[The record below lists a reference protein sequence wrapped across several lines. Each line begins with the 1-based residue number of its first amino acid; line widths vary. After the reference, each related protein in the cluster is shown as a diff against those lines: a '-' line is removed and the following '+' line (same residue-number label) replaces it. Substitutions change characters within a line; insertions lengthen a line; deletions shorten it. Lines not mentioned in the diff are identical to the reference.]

1 MTQQTKAIGIGQWA
15 VGERLQGWQSP
26 DRQFAKSAN
35 QRARGFSLVEVL
47 LAIFILGVGVISI
60 ASLFPAGIAQQ
71 RLSVDDIMG
80 PTVANNAIAIIRSKV
95 RPEDFAYFIPT
106 TGAHP
111 TVQGD
116 SRWARPAFYGLG
128 DGVAPSEASI
138 NLFIDADC
146 DTELQYNTD
155 IWTSGAPDIQFT
167 MGERYYPMMPL
178 KNRGDASQGFANSVD
193 GRPQYVWTPMFRRFQ
208 GKVLVAIF
216 VYRVNSSNAANYKP
230 SEDQYDPNLP
240 PLPHAYVLQGNGT
253 HPGGPWQA
261 GNSVVMGTTAAG
273 QPFVPNDQNQAWQ
286 DARQWIIDENNNIYR
301 VANSFR
307 GTMNPVKN
315 TENVADP
322 LLVEFVRP
330 VPAMANGMKSF
341 VYPANGAVER
351 IWYIPLVDT
360 NGVSLTP
367 VYATVKE
374 L

>member
-1 MTQQTKAIGIGQWA
+1 MIRHQ
-15 VGERLQGWQSP
+15 
-26 DRQFAKSAN
+26 
-35 QRARGFSLVEVL
+35 ARGGFSLVEVL

-95 RPEDFAYFIPT
+95 KPDDFAYFIPAA
-106 TGAHP
+106 GVAHP

-128 DGVAPSEASI
+128 NGVAPSESSI

-146 DTELQYNTD
+146 DTELSYSTVKWQN
-155 IWTSGAPDIQFT
+155 GAPDIRFT
-167 MGERYYPMMPL
+167 LGERCYPMMPL
-178 KNRGDASQGFANSVD
+178 KNRGDAAQGFANNVD

-230 SEDQYDPNLP
+230 SEDQYEPNLP
-240 PLPHAYVLQGNGT
+240 PLPHMYVLQGANG
-253 HPGGPWQA
+253 HPGGPWA
-261 GNSVVMGTTAAG
+261 PNVSVVAGTTAGG
-273 QPFVPNDQNQAWQ
+273 QSFVPNDQNQAWQ
-286 DARQWIIDENNNIYR
+286 EARQWIIDENNNIYR
-301 VANSFR
+301 VASSFR
-307 GTMNPVKN
+307 GPAPTGPNDKSQN
-315 TENVADP
+315 TENIADP
-322 LLVEFVRP
+322 VIVEFVRP
-330 VPAMANGMKSF
+330 VPPMATNMKPF
-341 VYPANGAVER
+341 MYPAGGAAVNR
-351 IWYIPLVDT
+351 IWYIPLIDT
-360 NGVSLTP
+360 NGMSLTP

>member
-1 MTQQTKAIGIGQWA
+1 MMTLYDKRSEVRSQ
-15 VGERLQGWQSP
+15 RS
-26 DRQFAKSAN
+26 AKRNA
-35 QRARGFSLVEVL
+35 FSLVEVL

-95 RPEDFAYFIPT
+95 KPEDFAYTIIT
-106 TGAHP
+106 TGAGHP
-111 TVQGD
+111 MVQGD
-116 SRWARPAFYGLG
+116 SLGWLRPAFYGFG
-128 DGVAPSEASI
+128 NDVTPAEASI
-138 NLFIDADC
+138 NLFINADC
-146 DTELQYNTD
+146 DTELKYNTD
-155 IWTSGAPDIQFT
+155 VWTSGAPDIQFT

-178 KNRGDASQGFANSVD
+178 KDRADAADGFANGVD

-230 SEDQYDPNLP
+230 SADQYEAGLP
-240 PLPHAYVLQGNGT
+240 PLPHRCLLLGGAGPPP
-253 HPGGPWQA
+253 HPGGPWAA
-261 GNSVVMGTTAAG
+261 GASVVVGTTAPG
-273 QPFVPNDQNQAWQ
+273 QPFVPIDQNQAWQ
-286 DARQWIIDENNNIYR
+286 DARQWIIDANNNIYR

-307 GTMNPVKN
+307 GPAPVNANDKSKN

-322 LLVEFVRP
+322 LIVEFVRP
-330 VPAMANGMKSF
+330 VPAMANGMKAF